1 MAKLADALDSGSSGA
16 TLGGSNPL
24 ERSEASERIL
34 SAGGENRLSQGWV
47 CGGQF
52 FRVSGHPFHPG
63 MRFENGL
70 GQVLGGQ
77 ILSSPDRSAGQEQRS
92 SAP

>member
-1 MAKLADALDSGSSGA
+1 MDGAGGGCAGAKSSRAPTGVR
-16 TLGGSNPL
+16 GK
-24 ERSEASERIL
+24 RSEASERIL
-34 SAGGENRLSQGWV
+34 SAGGENRLGQGWV

-77 ILSSPDRSAGQEQRS
+77 ILSSPDRSAG
-92 SAP
+92 

>member
-1 MAKLADALDSGSSGA
+1 
-16 TLGGSNPL
+16 LG
-24 ERSEASERIL
+24 
-34 SAGGENRLSQGWV
+34 QGWV
-47 CGGQF
+47 CGDQF

-77 ILSSPDRSAGQEQRS
+77 ILSSPDKVGVNAAKQAREFQPPKAIQDSTEHRDGIGNRLSGPA
-92 SAP
+92 

>member
-1 MAKLADALDSGSSGA
+1 MDWA
-16 TLGGSNPL
+16 
-24 ERSEASERIL
+24 R
-34 SAGGENRLSQGWV
+34 GWV

-77 ILSSPDRSAGQEQRS
+77 ILSSPTGVRGKRSEVLPLKA
-92 SAP
+92 